1 MLRRKKT
8 VNIAVSARTGKL
20 ASSVR
25 TISIAYVPLFVP
37 EDSHLIDVKS
47 EGSNAME
54 FKLFDEGGG
63 RWGSR
68 PLLKLEKYSSL

>member
-1 MLRRKKT
+1 
-8 VNIAVSARTGKL
+8 
-20 ASSVR
+20 
-25 TISIAYVPLFVP
+25 
-37 EDSHLIDVKS
+37 LIDVKS